1 MNGEYIP
8 ILVII
13 IFIFWINYKPFKK
26 QVSKHKNETP
36 SNESIIKFVLDLKS
50 ISRAK
55 FINKYADEDTIETV
69 EKEFPILNKRSM
81 RKIIKLRNEIHNK
94 IIRYEELEAD
104 RSITFDERYWIKSSL
119 KRDKVITKAIYL
131 SRYYDCFNT
140 IVKGGKLVYSDTNS
154 EEYKIKFI
162 KQWLDPISIVEIL
175 FFLDEEQKSNY
186 LDLLYKTYDLKLIE
200 IFREGASELKSAN
213 HLKKTLNAYEKNLK

>member
-13 IFIFWINYKPFKK
+13 IFIFWINYKPSKK

-119 KRDKVITKAIYL
+119 KRDQKSL
-131 SRYYDCFNT
+131 
-140 IVKGGKLVYSDTNS
+140 
-154 EEYKIKFI
+154 KIKFMAKYYSLHGYKTEEEKIEHI
-162 KQWLDPISIVEIL
+162 KQWLDPISIVEML
-175 FFLDEEQKSNY
+175 FFLDEEQKNDY
-186 LDLLYKTYDLKLIE
+186 LDLLYKTHDLKLIE

>member
-104 RSITFDERYWIKSSL
+104 RSITFD
-119 KRDKVITKAIYL
+119 
-131 SRYYDCFNT
+131 
-140 IVKGGKLVYSDTNS
+140 
-154 EEYKIKFI
+154 
-162 KQWLDPISIVEIL
+162 
-175 FFLDEEQKSNY
+175 
-186 LDLLYKTYDLKLIE
+186 
-200 IFREGASELKSAN
+200 
-213 HLKKTLNAYEKNLK
+213 

>member
-13 IFIFWINYKPFKK
+13 IFIFWINYKPSKK

-55 FINKYADEDTIETV
+55 FISKYADDDTIETV
-69 EKEFPILNKRSM
+69 EKEFPILDKKSM
-81 RKIIKLRNEIHNK
+81 RKIIKLRNAVHNK
-94 IIRYEELEAD
+94 KTDLDVLKADNSIDFEE
-104 RSITFDERYWIKSSL
+104 YWWIMSSL
-119 KRDKVITKAIYL
+119 KRDQKSL
-131 SRYYDCFNT
+131 
-140 IVKGGKLVYSDTNS
+140 
-154 EEYKIKFI
+154 KIKFMAKYYSLYDYKTEEEKIEHI

-200 IFREGASELKSAN
+200 IFSVAVIHVQNRNSIMCFMLHEIAV
-213 HLKKTLNAYEKNLK
+213 

>member
-119 KRDKVITKAIYL
+119 KRDQKSL
-131 SRYYDCFNT
+131 
-140 IVKGGKLVYSDTNS
+140 
-154 EEYKIKFI
+154 KIKFMAKYYSLHGYKTEEEKIEHI

-186 LDLLYKTYDLKLIE
+186 LDLLYKTHGLKLIE

>member
-13 IFIFWINYKPFKK
+13 IFIFWINYKPSKK

-55 FINKYADEDTIETV
+55 FISKYADDDTIETV

-119 KRDKVITKAIYL
+119 KRDQKSL
-131 SRYYDCFNT
+131 
-140 IVKGGKLVYSDTNS
+140 
-154 EEYKIKFI
+154 KIKFMAKYYSLHGYKTEEEKIEHI
-162 KQWLDPISIVEIL
+162 KQWLDPISIVEML

-186 LDLLYKTYDLKLIE
+186 LDLLYKTHDLKLIE

>member
-13 IFIFWINYKPFKK
+13 IFIFWINYKPSKK

-104 RSITFDERYWIKSSL
+104 RSITFD
-119 KRDKVITKAIYL
+119 
-131 SRYYDCFNT
+131 
-140 IVKGGKLVYSDTNS
+140 
-154 EEYKIKFI
+154 
-162 KQWLDPISIVEIL
+162 
-175 FFLDEEQKSNY
+175 
-186 LDLLYKTYDLKLIE
+186 
-200 IFREGASELKSAN
+200 
-213 HLKKTLNAYEKNLK
+213 

>member
-13 IFIFWINYKPFKK
+13 IFIFWINYKPSKK

-55 FINKYADEDTIETV
+55 FISKYADDDTIETV
-69 EKEFPILNKRSM
+69 EKEFPILDKRSM
-81 RKIIKLRNEIHNK
+81 RKIIKLRNAVHNK
-94 IIRYEELEAD
+94 KTDLDVLKADNSIDFEE
-104 RSITFDERYWIKSSL
+104 YWWIMSSL
-119 KRDKVITKAIYL
+119 KRDQKSL
-131 SRYYDCFNT
+131 
-140 IVKGGKLVYSDTNS
+140 
-154 EEYKIKFI
+154 KIKFMAKYYSLHGYKTEEEKIEHI

-175 FFLDEEQKSNY
+175 FFLDEEQKDNY
-186 LDLLYKTYDLKLIE
+186 LDLLHKTYDLKLIE
-200 IFREGASELKSAN
+200 IFKEGATELKSAN